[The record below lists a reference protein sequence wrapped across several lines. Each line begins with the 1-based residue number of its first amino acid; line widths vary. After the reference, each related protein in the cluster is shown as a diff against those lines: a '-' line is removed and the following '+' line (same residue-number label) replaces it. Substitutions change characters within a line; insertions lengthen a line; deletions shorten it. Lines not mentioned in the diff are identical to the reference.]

1 MPTERKARGDAG
13 EQRARAYLGQRGLH
27 CLATGWRCRLGELDL
42 VMRDGDT
49 LAFIEVRVRSAGSL
63 VCALESI
70 DAHKQWRVACA
81 ARAWLARNPSWASLP
96 ARFDV
101 VAITGDDITWLRDAF
116 RVAHG

>member
-13 EQRARAYLGQRGLH
+13 EQRARDHLEAHGLH
-27 CLATGWRCRLGELDL
+27 CLASGWHCRLGELDL

-49 LAFIEVRVRSAGSL
+49 LAFVEVRVRAAGSL
-63 VCALESI
+63 VGALESI

-81 ARAWLARNPSWASLP
+81 ARAWLSRNPSLAEWP

-101 VAITGDDITWLRDAF
+101 VAITGDEITWLRDAF
-116 RVAHG
+116 RVAHR